1 MRGEWTAIDL
11 ETTGLD
17 PNQDEIIE
25 IGAVRVVDGEIIG
38 EFSTLVHPGRAIPAP
53 VTILTG
59 IQNDDLI
66 GAPTIQA
73 VLPQLQEFVGNTPI
87 LGHNVGFDTSFL
99 HKHGLFRNNGQI
111 DTYELAS
118 VLLPDAPR
126 YALSQLTLM
135 FGFDIKSAHRAL
147 YDARATAFIYNEL
160 WKRALQLPVALLE
173 EIVSLSQDL
182 KWDARGVFVTA
193 LEERLASGERA
204 APLHFPAF
212 APTRR
217 SERSFADPLD
227 LKILDPQL
235 VSGIFSETGPLAAQL
250 PAYERRSQQV
260 EMAEAVTTA
269 FNEPHHAMI
278 EAGTGT
284 GKSFAYLIPSILWA
298 TENQTRVVVST
309 NTINLQDQ
317 LMANDIP
324 ALRQAL
330 GVDFR
335 ASVLKGRSN
344 YICPHQLALARR
356 RKPSNI
362 EELRT
367 VAKVLVWLLTTT
379 TGDRSELSLRGP
391 EENLAWLRMSADN
404 YACISGECQKAG
416 LVCPFHQARKTAEG
430 SHLIVVN
437 HALLLADATSANQV
451 LPAYQHLVADEAH
464 HLEDA
469 ITTSLSKRI
478 DAPTLHR
485 HLSDLGDSHS
495 GLLGRL
501 MTTLSQSTTEKTTQ
515 RFATFVADIT
525 GVIRAMRFH
534 VNRLFDAFRALLQE
548 IDLPQET
555 YSSIRMTETIRARTE
570 FSSIQIVWHELSEF
584 FEGLTSAIQH
594 LTSAGARL
602 EKLRAG
608 EQEELF
614 VGLSGVA
621 ASLEELRAHLNEFIH
636 APQEN
641 TIYWMQLGQTFDYVS
656 LQSAPLHVGKIVN
669 DFLWKSKRSI
679 VLTSATLRASG
690 DFRYVKD
697 RLGAEDV
704 DVVEIGSPFD
714 YKSSTLLFLP
724 EDMPD
729 PNDKQRYQ
737 QQVERTLIDLASALN
752 GRILA
757 LFTSYAHLRQTS
769 YAISPRLA
777 LGDIAVYDQSDG
789 TSRQALLDG
798 FKTSERAILM
808 GTKSFWEGIDIPGER
823 LSAVVIMRLPFAVPT
838 DPVFAARSETYHNA
852 FNEYT
857 MPDAIVKFRQ
867 GFGRLIRSSSD
878 RGIVVVLDSR
888 VTSKG
893 YGHNFIDALPDCT
906 IQRGLLGGLPDAAT
920 MWLSDRSVVG

>member
-17 PNQDEIIE
+17 PSQDEIIE
-25 IGAVRVVDGEIIG
+25 IGAVRVVDGQIVD

-53 VTILTG
+53 VTVLTG

-66 GAPTIQA
+66 GAPSIQA
-73 VLPQLQEFVGNTPI
+73 VLPQLQAFVGNTPL
-87 LGHNVGFDTSFL
+87 LGHNVGFDASFM
-99 HKHGLFRNNGQI
+99 HKHGLFRNNEQI

-118 VLLPDAPR
+118 VLLPEAPR
-126 YALSQLTLM
+126 YALSQLTVM
-135 FGFDIKSAHRAL
+135 FGFDIQSAHRAL
-147 YDARATAFIYNEL
+147 YDARATAFIFNEL
-160 WKRALQLPVALLE
+160 WKRAIQLPVALLQ
-173 EIVSLSQDL
+173 EIVSLSSGL
-182 KWDARGVFVTA
+182 KWDGRSVFAAA

-204 APLHFPAF
+204 SALHFPVFSAGR
-212 APTRR
+212 AP
-217 SERSFADPLD
+217 SHSLAEPLEIKSVAVD
-227 LKILDPQL
+227 AVTD
-235 VSGIFSETGPLAAQL
+235 IFQKNGPLAAYL
-250 PAYERRSQQV
+250 PAYEMRTQQID
-260 EMAEAVTTA
+260 MAEAVTDA
-269 FNEPHHAMI
+269 FNKPHHAMI

-284 GKSFAYLIPSILWA
+284 GKSYAYLVPAILWA
-298 TENQTRVVVST
+298 TKNQSRVVVST

-324 ALRQAL
+324 TLRQAL

-356 RKPSNI
+356 RTPANI

-379 TGDRSELSLRGP
+379 SGDRSELSLRGP

-404 YACISGECQKAG
+404 HACISGECQKEG
-416 LVCPFHQARKTAEG
+416 LICPFHQARKAADG
-430 SHLIVVN
+430 SHLIIVN
-437 HALLLADATSANQV
+437 HALLLADATSTNRV
-451 LPAYQHLVADEAH
+451 LPDYQYMIVDEAH

-469 ITTSLSKRI
+469 ATTSLSKRI
-478 DAPTLHR
+478 DAPLLHR
-485 HLSDLGDSHS
+485 QLSDLGDSNS

-501 MTTLSQSTTEKTTQ
+501 MIALTQSTSEKTLQ
-515 RFATFVADIT
+515 RFATFVGDIS
-525 GVIRAMRFH
+525 GVVRAMRFH

-555 YSSIRMTETIRARTE
+555 YSSIRVTDTIRSRTE

-584 FEGLTSAIQH
+584 FEGLTSALQQ
-594 LTSAGARL
+594 LTSAGGRL

-614 VGLSGVA
+614 LALAGVVTELSD
-621 ASLEELRAHLNEFIH
+621 LQTHLNEFIH

-656 LQSAPLHVGKIVN
+656 LQSAPLHVGKIVQ
-669 DFLWKSKRSI
+669 DFLWKSKRSVI
-679 VLTSATLRASG
+679 LTSATLRAGG
-690 DFRYVKD
+690 DFRYMKD
-697 RLGAEDV
+697 RLSAEDV
-704 DVVEIGSPFD
+704 EVYEIGSPFD

-724 EDMPD
+724 QDMPD
-729 PNDKQRYQ
+729 PNDKQKYQ
-737 QQVERTLIDLASALN
+737 QQVERTLIDLVSTLN
-752 GRILA
+752 GRVLA

-777 LGDIAVYDQSDG
+777 LGNIAIYDQSDG
-789 TSRQALLDG
+789 TSRQALLEG

-808 GTKSFWEGIDIPGER
+808 GTRSFWEGIDIPGEK
-823 LSAVVIMRLPFAVPT
+823 LSAVVILRLPFAVPT

-867 GFGRLIRSSSD
+867 GFGRLIRTTTD

-906 IQRGLLGGLPDAAT
+906 IQRGLLSGLPEAAKT
-920 MWLSDRSVVG
+920 WLTDKVVS